1 MKKTFTNGVAKLI
14 SAFKIPPSWIYLLT
28 FCLAALLVLALPSY
42 AQIDN
47 GSITGIVR
55 DSSGAVVSG
64 GSVTIKNLANG
75 IAINV
80 KTNSDGNY
88 QALAL
93 IPGQYSVEVS
103 AQGFKSERIPLIEIH
118 VQSRA
123 QADFTLTVGSTQ
135 QQGEVQAAAIQLQ
148 TQTADV
154 GVVIANKQINDLP
167 LNGRDYDQL
176 ALLEPGVFQNPS
188 SEVANP
194 AEGRFSANGNLEL
207 QNYFSLDGIDNNS
220 GSENLQ
226 EQSTQAVIPPPD
238 ALQEFRLQT
247 RTYSTEFGTSAGAV
261 VNASIKSGTNSFHG
275 DAWEYLRNSALDANT
290 YFNNATGVPIGHF
303 SQNQFGG
310 TVGGPIVHNH
320 AFFFGAYQGLLSSTA
335 ETVYSTVPTPAMKS
349 GDFSAL
355 SSSYNL
361 QAVADGQAGCIVNNI
376 VQPSCIDPVGQTLL
390 NLYPDPN
397 FPNVGAPYTG
407 APNYK
412 YVT

>member
-14 SAFKIPPSWIYLLT
+14 SAFKIHARWIYLAT
-28 FCLAALLVLALPSY
+28 SCLAALLVLALPSY

-135 QQGEVQAAAIQLQ
+135 QQVEVQAAAIQLQ

-226 EQSTQAVIPPPD
+226 EQSVQVIIPPPRR
-238 ALQEFRLQT
+238 A
-247 RTYSTEFGTSAGAV
+247 A
-261 VNASIKSGTNSFHG
+261 
-275 DAWEYLRNSALDANT
+275 
-290 YFNNATGVPIGHF
+290 GVPASDENLLHRIRNF
-303 SQNQFGG
+303 RWRSRQCVNQ
-310 TVGGPIVHNH
+310 VRN
-320 AFFFGAYQGLLSSTA
+320 
-335 ETVYSTVPTPAMKS
+335 
-349 GDFSAL
+349 
-355 SSSYNL
+355 
-361 QAVADGQAGCIVNNI
+361 
-376 VQPSCIDPVGQTLL
+376 
-390 NLYPDPN
+390 
-397 FPNVGAPYTG
+397 
-407 APNYK
+407 
-412 YVT
+412 